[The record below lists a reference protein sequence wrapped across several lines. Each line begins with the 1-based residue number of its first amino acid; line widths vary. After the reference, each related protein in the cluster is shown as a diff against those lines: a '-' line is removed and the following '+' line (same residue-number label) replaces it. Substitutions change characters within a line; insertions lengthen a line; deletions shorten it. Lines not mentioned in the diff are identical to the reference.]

1 MLYIK
6 KLVVVNENDEII
18 LRLNHTKALEG
29 ATTLLKVINDKG
41 GIKQRLKE
49 LDEEF
54 KDYFNF
60 GKYEKNT

>member
-6 KLVVVNENDEII
+6 KLIVVDENDEII

-29 ATTLLKVINDKG
+29 ATILLRVISDKG

-60 GKYEKNT
+60 G